1 MGYGEKK
8 CTSAY
13 YNSRQYHQHII
24 FSYIFIK
31 VHTSKHLPTNA
42 QHTNPQFF
50 GKWTLYNLTENLYC
64 SMLENRLKIIAPLW
78 TFPEMHCNISTKL
91 TTSIRYLQMLHLI
104 FQRDEKATKWLD
116 QAIPGTYSTLINLKW
131 TPFVCCCNGLEDIS

>member
-1 MGYGEKK
+1 MQKK
-8 CTSAY
+8 NAPLDTITAGNITDTS
-13 YNSRQYHQHII
+13 
-24 FSYIFIK
+24 FS
-31 VHTSKHLPTNA
+31 HTYLWSSTRKSNLPTNA
-42 QHTNPQFF
+42 QHKNPQFF
-50 GKWTLYNLTENLYC
+50 GKWTLYNLIEKLYC
-64 SMLENRLKIIAPLW
+64 GVLENRLKIIAPLW

-91 TTSIRYLQMLHLI
+91 TASIRYLQMLHLI